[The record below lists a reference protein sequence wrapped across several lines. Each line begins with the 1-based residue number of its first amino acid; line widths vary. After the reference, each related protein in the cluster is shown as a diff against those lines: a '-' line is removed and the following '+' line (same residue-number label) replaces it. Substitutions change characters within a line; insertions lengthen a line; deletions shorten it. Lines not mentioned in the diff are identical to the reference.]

1 MTCPGVCTPCPTVT
15 WVPNQPATPGRSV
28 RVPDELWESAIHV
41 ACDRDE
47 TVTDVIIRALTRYVR
62 TYGDSNGD
70 SNGDSKGPDE

>member
-1 MTCPGVCTPCPTVT
+1 M
-15 WVPNQPATPGRSV
+15 
-28 RVPDELWESAIHV
+28 PDELWESAMHV